1 MDMHV
6 YRRSTRKQSPY
17 PWVFPKVAVKCWE
30 ARIRRSFRLKRGAC
44 LRALNAIRI
53 LMLAFHVTRKD
64 LELMLKNSTLLEI
77 RGDYTTWAASQTFR
91 VGDTLFFNFTT
102 GMHNVQEV
110 SQSAYGPC
118 TVANPISTETNGP
131 ATITLR
137 TAGNHYYICAFGTHC
152 QAGQKVTVNVVGGS
166 TPTPPASTSPAPAG
180 SPPSTPD
187 ATTSPP
193 PPSPSSASTLT
204 AVVPAAFLAAA
215 LALVY

>member
-1 MDMHV
+1 MAGFKSMVVVVVFMVLASFQLPSTVAQTRHV
-6 YRRSTRKQSPY
+6 VGDSIGWTIPTN
-17 PWVFPKVAVKCWE
+17 
-30 ARIRRSFRLKRGAC
+30 GAG
-44 LRALNAIRI
+44 A
-53 LMLAFHVTRKD
+53 
-64 LELMLKNSTLLEI
+64 
-77 RGDYTTWAASQTFR
+77 YTTWAASQTFR
-91 VGDTLFFNFTT
+91 VNDTLFFNFTT
-102 GMHNVQEV
+102 GAHNVQEV

-204 AVVPAAFLAAA
+204 AVVPFAFLAAA
-215 LALVY
+215 LALVF

>member
-1 MDMHV
+1 MVVMVVLVVLASFQLQSTVAQTRHV
-6 YRRSTRKQSPY
+6 VGDSIGWTIPTN
-17 PWVFPKVAVKCWE
+17 
-30 ARIRRSFRLKRGAC
+30 GAG
-44 LRALNAIRI
+44 A
-53 LMLAFHVTRKD
+53 
-64 LELMLKNSTLLEI
+64 
-77 RGDYTTWAASQTFR
+77 YTTWAASQTFR

-102 GMHNVQEV
+102 GVHNVQEV